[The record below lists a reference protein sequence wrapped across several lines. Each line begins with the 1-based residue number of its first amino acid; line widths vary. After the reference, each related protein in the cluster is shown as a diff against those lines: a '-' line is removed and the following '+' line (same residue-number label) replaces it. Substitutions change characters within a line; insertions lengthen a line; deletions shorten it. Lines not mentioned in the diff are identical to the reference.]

1 MLPIIIKELK
11 FSDQRYEQ
19 IKLLTQIIF
28 CCRPVWAIFAT
39 QTTQLL
45 KCTI

>member
-19 IKLLTQIIF
+19 IKKLTEFIF
-28 CCRPVWAIFAT
+28 CCRSYWAIFAT
-39 QTTQLL
+39 QTTKQR

>member
-11 FSDQRYEQ
+11 FSDQSYEQ
-19 IKLLTQIIF
+19 IKKLTEFIF

-39 QTTQLL
+39 QTTKQR

>member
-1 MLPIIIKELK
+1 MLPIMIKELK

-19 IKLLTQIIF
+19 IKKLTEFIF

-39 QTTQLL
+39 QTTKQR

>member
-11 FSDQRYEQ
+11 FSDQSYKQ
-19 IKLLTQIIF
+19 MKLLTQIIF
-28 CCRPVWAIFAT
+28 CCRSYWAIFAT